1 MDQKSKSESSQI
13 KSRKRV
19 SDHGEVFTNPREVNA
34 MLDLVKDET
43 ENIYSRFLEPACG
56 DGNFLSEILRRK
68 LSVCASKVKSGAYS
82 QLDYEKD
89 AVISVS
95 SIYGI
100 EILQD
105 NVLQCRD
112 RLLELFST
120 EYKKIYGSK
129 VKPECIDSV
138 KFLLSKNIIWGDALS
153 YRLVSDPTQWIII
166 SEWSPLA
173 AGKINRRD
181 YEFSY
186 LVRENSNAMPGLFS
200 DEPLKAYP
208 PVYFLNLSDA
218 YEKD

>member
-1 MDQKSKSESSQI
+1 M
-13 KSRKRV
+13 
-19 SDHGEVFTNPREVNA
+19 
-34 MLDLVKDET
+34 
-43 ENIYSRFLEPACG
+43 
-56 DGNFLSEILRRK
+56 
-68 LSVCASKVKSGAYS
+68 
-82 QLDYEKD
+82 
-89 AVISVS
+89 ISVS

-120 EYKKIYGSK
+120 EYKEIYGSK

-186 LVRENSNAMPGLFS
+186 LVRENSNAMPSLFS

-208 PVYFLNLSDA
+208 PVYFLNLSNA

>member
-112 RLLELFST
+112 RLLELFTT
-120 EYKKIYGSK
+120 EYKKQYGSK
-129 VKPECIDSV
+129 IKSECIDSV

-166 SEWSPLA
+166 
-173 AGKINRRD
+173 
-181 YEFSY
+181 
-186 LVRENSNAMPGLFS
+186 
-200 DEPLKAYP
+200 
-208 PVYFLNLSDA
+208 
-218 YEKD
+218 